1 MFSSGDCYPTAD
13 MVDFS
18 ESATKYAGFDV
29 FWFCKPLTQL
39 CTCYLLCPLEMR
51 VLCLKWALSPIILH
65 MSKPSFG
72 MEICFKIVSWLFL
85 RLSCFA

>member
-18 ESATKYAGFDV
+18 ESATKYAGFNV

-39 CTCYLLCPLEMR
+39 CTCYWLCPLEMSF
-51 VLCLKWALSPIILH
+51 VFEMGFVSNHSPYVKAKFWH
-65 MSKPSFG
+65 G
-72 MEICFKIVSWLFL
+72 NLF
-85 RLSCFA
+85 